1 MLEYLPNKHKA
12 QYWQKKGR
20 KEGQEGGREK
30 REGGREG
37 KKPKGIEKFSGA
49 ISNPKECKC
58 FVKGRAQRIL

>member
-1 MLEYLPNKHKA
+1 VAQVLEYLPNKHKA

-37 KKPKGIEKFSGA
+37 KKPKGIEKFQGLSA
-49 ISNPKECKC
+49 T
-58 FVKGRAQRIL
+58 QRNASAL